1 MPAQALRIDCAQAEE
16 AHDERTPSGR
26 PRRATNLS
34 LEAELVDEAR
44 RLGVNLSRAA
54 EDGLRRAVAEEAAR
68 RWQRGEPRGACFP
81 CNAWVEEHGLPLAKY
96 RMF

>member
-1 MPAQALRIDCAQAEE
+1 MTHRPGRAPA
-16 AHDERTPSGR
+16 PGR
-26 PRRATNLS
+26 PTSASRP
-34 LEAELVDEAR
+34 ELVDEAR

-68 RWQRGEPRGACFP
+68 RWQEE
-81 CNAWVEEHGLPLAKY
+81 NAEGIRQMNAYVEKHGLPLAKY